1 MNNIK
6 NLSYI
11 IIIVFILLFFIDE
24 DDNKIDVL
32 LVNKENGLEAHYK
45 PNDLEEINTKYAY
58 KGKYLRR
65 EAKTS
70 FERLAHDASL
80 IGYNII
86 AVSAYRD
93 YEYQNKLYNDYVAN
107 YGVDYANN
115 CSAKP
120 GYSEHQTGLAIDV
133 STPGANTTT
142 FDTTDE
148 FKWLENNAHK
158 YGFILRYPKGKQY
171 LTGIAYESWHYRYV
185 GKKIAKYIHDNG
197 ITYDEYYEYFIK

>member
-1 MNNIK
+1 M
-6 NLSYI
+6 
-11 IIIVFILLFFIDE
+11 
-24 DDNKIDVL
+24 
-32 LVNKENGLEAHYK
+32 
-45 PNDLEEINTKYAY
+45 EEINTKYAY

-133 STPGANTTT
+133 MASGI
-142 FDTTDE
+142 
-148 FKWLENNAHK
+148 NNYGQFSGTKEYAWMVKNAYK
-158 YGFILRYPKGKQY
+158 YGFILRY
-171 LTGIAYESWHYRYV
+171 LESEENITGYSYESWHFRYV
-185 GKKIAKYIHDNG
+185 GVDVATKIKNENL
-197 ITYDEYYEYFIK
+197 TYEEYYEYYVK